1 MADREKE
8 AKNVGITQNVKS
20 YELKWDLLSIISLH
34 MVDYSSIATRK
45 LQADTNELDNAA
57 DRENTGFG
65 EYKKSLEENKDGVRK
80 AEEAGEEEDE
90 RLLVSKKMI
99 GSSFSRKNTKEVT
112 LIITPPPSIANVIW
126 DRKISLSA
134 TIPQGI
140 VHAIYVAREV
150 TFSPAEGVKMKRLR
164 RLKVSFS
171 FEKNEPRDKLISF
184 VFF

>member
-1 MADREKE
+1 
-8 AKNVGITQNVKS
+8 
-20 YELKWDLLSIISLH
+20 

-112 LIITPPPSIANVIW
+112 LIITPPPSIANVI
-126 DRKISLSA
+126 
-134 TIPQGI
+134 
-140 VHAIYVAREV
+140 
-150 TFSPAEGVKMKRLR
+150 
-164 RLKVSFS
+164 
-171 FEKNEPRDKLISF
+171 
-184 VFF
+184 